1 MVLLYV
7 AGLKSA
13 ILVALTIMNIVTNS
27 LVIAVIVRNPQL
39 LDDRMTLFMLSL
51 SVSDLASGCTF
62 MPMSAILC
70 HYDASGTLSYLP
82 KVQFFFMTWFIST
95 SWLGLLGVTVTK
107 TIAIMRPLRYRDIMT
122 TSRCNAVVGW
132 GWMLCLCQAVLLSAL
147 SGNITCNVDMCSYRL
162 PINKNYSTLFATLV
176 VLSSG
181 SLFLLLSYS
190 SAHIF
195 IVVLR
200 AHKQIAALAQSMGR
214 TTGSDVTA
222 NNMTRRSV
230 RSARNIFIICV
241 TAMALASPLVLF
253 SITRNVWNSYW
264 VSKWFG
270 FIAMALFAC
279 NSFMDGLLYVFLY
292 RSVRRKMSRLL
303 TELFYRLS
311 G

>member
-1 MVLLYV
+1 MVLYYV

-13 ILVALTIMNIVTNS
+13 ILVSLTIMNLITNS
-27 LVIAVIVRNPQL
+27 LVITVIVRNPQL

-70 HYDASGTLSYLP
+70 HCDASGPFSYLP
-82 KVQFFFMTWFIST
+82 KVQFFFMTWFVST
-95 SWLGLLGVTVTK
+95 SWLGVLGVTVTK
-107 TIAIMRPLRYRDIMT
+107 TITIIRPLRCRDIMT
-122 TSRCNAVVGW
+122 PRRCYAVIVW
-132 GWMLCLCQAVLLSAL
+132 GWMICLCQAVLNTAL
-147 SGNITCNVDMCSYRL
+147 SGNVTCNVDMCSYRL

-181 SLFLLLSYS
+181 SLFLLLAYS

-195 IVVLR
+195 VVVLR
-200 AHKQIAALAQSMGR
+200 AHKQIAALARSMGR
-214 TTGSDVTA
+214 ATGSDVTA
-222 NNMTRRSV
+222 NNLTRRSV

-241 TAMALASPLVLF
+241 TAMTLASPLVLF
-253 SITRNVWNSYW
+253 SITRNVLNSYW

-270 FIAMALFAC
+270 FVAMALFDC
-279 NSFMDGLLYVFLY
+279 NTFMDGLLYVFLY
-292 RSVRRKMSRLL
+292 RSVRRKMRRLL